1 MTAFDIYNELQAYN
15 SAFTV
20 NTFDVLTKSNQA
32 AGKTVVASSDAHY
45 QEAKSF
51 RYNSSTV
58 WDLYSPQTSIN
69 TDQFNSQSKSHNV
82 QTTQAVSTL
91 VNGFTRATN
100 LYAVEADS
108 YYNYATTEY
117 LVGAPVLVQQAS
129 KNLSYGDYVKIQ
141 AGNSDQQRTSD
152 VDVGDNYGQL
162 QLGAIN
168 DVVISSENA
177 GVTFISKQHISS
189 ISEGDIFFSSKG
201 KGAITSEYGFGIN
214 SGGEVSIGSD
224 ISMTLSATAQIAIN
238 TEGYL
243 RLDAKYI
250 NIGGV
255 GSALQPFNLDLINI
269 ASDLAQGVISGDLTS
284 FLDIP
289 GNILDYSSTFIDA
302 LPEQLSGVVE
312 STTTS
317 LFNSLTP
324 GSLQN
329 FVQGLGTQGWLEN
342 IGGVALGAAT
352 ANLPQFGS
360 AVLGA
365 IPFLGTAQSVFNRY
379 TGLGFNF
386 DNYPRLQP
394 IQQPD
399 FAPVAEP
406 KPSIV
411 LDGNTYAQFPYP
423 TEYV

>member
-1 MTAFDIYNELQAYN
+1 MTAFDTYDELQAYN

-20 NTFDVLTKSNQA
+20 NAFDVLTKGSLA

-51 RYNSSTV
+51 RYNSSSV
-58 WDLYSPQTSIN
+58 WDLYSPQVSLN
-69 TDQFNSQSKSHNV
+69 ADQFNSQSKSYNL

-108 YYNYATTEY
+108 LYNYATTEC
-117 LVGAPVLVQQAS
+117 LVGAPVLVHQAS
-129 KNLSYGDYVKIQ
+129 KNITYGDYVKIQ
-141 AGNSDQQRTSD
+141 AGNADQQRVSD
-152 VDVGDNYGQL
+152 VDVGDSYGQL

-168 DVVISSENA
+168 DVVVSSERD
-177 GVTFISKQHISS
+177 GITFIAKQHISN
-189 ISEGDIFFSSKG
+189 ITEGDIFISSKG
-201 KGAITSEYGFGIN
+201 KGAITSEFGFGIK

-224 ISMTLSATAQIAIN
+224 ASLSLSATAQIAIN
-238 TEGYL
+238 TKGYL

-250 NIGGV
+250 TIGGI

-269 ASDLAQGVISGDLTS
+269 ASDLAQGIISGDLTS
-284 FLDIP
+284 FLEVP
-289 GNILDYSSTFIDA
+289 GNILDYSATFIDA
-302 LPEQLSGVVE
+302 LPEQLSGIVE
-312 STTTS
+312 SSTTS

-324 GSLQN
+324 GSLQG
-329 FVQGLGTQGWLEN
+329 FIQGLGTEQWLQN
-342 IGGVALGAAT
+342 IGGVALGTAT

-360 AVLGA
+360 AILGA
-365 IPFLGTAQSVFNRY
+365 IPFLGTAQSTFNRY
-379 TGLGFNF
+379 TGIGFNF
-386 DNYPRLQP
+386 DNYPRLRAIDSP
-394 IQQPD
+394 E

-411 LDGNTYAQFPYP
+411 LDGNTYPQYPYP

>member
-1 MTAFDIYNELQAYN
+1 MTTFDTYEELQAYN
-15 SAFTV
+15 AAFTV
-20 NTFDVLTKSNQA
+20 SAFDVLTKSNLS

-51 RYNSSTV
+51 RYNSSSV
-58 WDLYSPQTSIN
+58 WDLYSPQASIN
-69 TDQFNSQSKSHNV
+69 ADQFNGQFKSHNL
-82 QTTQAVSTL
+82 QAAQSVSTL

-108 YYNYATTEY
+108 CYNYATSEY
-117 LVGAPVLVQQAS
+117 LIGAPVLVQQAS
-129 KNLSYGDYVKIQ
+129 KNINYGDYVKIQ
-141 AGNSDQQRTSD
+141 AGRTDQQRVSSLN
-152 VDVGDNYGQL
+152 VGDSYGQL
-162 QLGAIN
+162 QLGAVN
-168 DVVISSENA
+168 DVVVTSERD
-177 GVTFISKQHISS
+177 GITFIAKQHISN
-189 ISEGDIFFSSKG
+189 ITEGDLFFSSKG
-201 KGAITSEYGFGIN
+201 KAAITSEYGFGLK

-224 ISMTLSATAQIAIN
+224 SSLTLSAGTEIIFN
-238 TEGYL
+238 TKGGL

-250 NIGGV
+250 NIGGI

-269 ASDLAQGVISGDLTS
+269 ASDLAQGIVSGDLTS
-284 FLDIP
+284 FLEIP
-289 GNILDYSSTFIDA
+289 DAIGDYTATFIDA

-312 STTTS
+312 SATTS

-329 FVQGLGTQGWLEN
+329 FIQGLGTDQWLQN
-342 IGGVALGAAT
+342 IGGVALGNAT

-365 IPFLGTAQSVFNRY
+365 IPFLGTAQSAFNRY
-379 TGLGFNF
+379 TGTSFNF
-386 DNYPRLQP
+386 DSYPRLEALDSPQ
-394 IQQPD
+394 

-406 KPSIV
+406 KSSIV

-423 TEYV
+423 TDYA